1 MGTVR
6 KALGLL
12 DILAHP
18 ESRYGLTEMARRSG
32 FDKATTRRLLLE
44 LMADGFVEQD
54 EDSRAYLLGP
64 ALLMLGRAR
73 EERFPFFKL
82 AQPSVRALAEASGE
96 TAHVSEYVSG
106 AMASICTQE
115 SDQTNRI
122 IVRVGERLPLHATAS
137 GLAYLTASHDSFV
150 TTCLR
155 KPLTAYSRHTITD
168 PEALWAIVRTARSH
182 GYVACNQLRAEGVF
196 SIGAAIINPKGAP
209 IGAIAVA
216 LPSLR
221 AEPANIAEIGALT
234 AAAAIEISTRLF
246 GRPVGTQRM
255 RKL

>member
-18 ESRYGLTEMARRSG
+18 ESRYGLTEMARLSG

-44 LMADGFVEQD
+44 LKADGFVEQN
-54 EDSRAYLLGP
+54 EETRAYLLGP

-73 EERFPFFKL
+73 EERFPFFKI
-82 AQPSVRALAEASGE
+82 AQPTVRLLSETSGE

-106 AMASICTQE
+106 AMASICAQE
-115 SDQTNRI
+115 TDKSNRV
-122 IVRVGERLPLHATAS
+122 IVLVGERLPLHATAS
-137 GLAYLTASHDSFV
+137 GLAYLAASMDAFV
-150 TTCLR
+150 DAALR
-155 KPLTAYSRHTITD
+155 KPLPRFSANTITD
-168 PEALWAIVRTARSH
+168 PEALWAILRDARSR
-182 GYVACNQLRAEGVF
+182 GYVECNQLRSEGVF
-196 SIGAAIINPKGAP
+196 SVGAAIVSPKGAP

-216 LPSLR
+216 MPSMR
-221 AEPANIAEIGALT
+221 AEPEKIADIGAMT
-234 AAAAIEISTRLF
+234 AAAATEISTRLF
-246 GRPVGTQRM
+246 GKTGGTQRI

>member
-18 ESRYGLTEMARRSG
+18 DARYGLTEMAQRSG

-54 EDSRAYLLGP
+54 ESSRAYLLGP

-73 EERFPFFKL
+73 EERFPFFKI
-82 AQPSVRALAEASGE
+82 AQPSLRALAEASGE
-96 TAHVSEYVSG
+96 TAHVSEYAAG

-115 SDQTNRI
+115 SDQSNRI

-137 GLAYLTASHDSFV
+137 GLAYLSASPDSFV
-150 TTCLR
+150 TAYLR

-168 PEALWAIVRTARSH
+168 PAALWAILHAARSC
-182 GYVACNQLRAEGVF
+182 GYVTCNQLRAEGVF
-196 SIGAAIINPKGAP
+196 SIGAAIVNPKGAP

-221 AEPANIAEIGALT
+221 AVPASIAEIGKLT
-234 AAAAIEISTRLF
+234 ATAATEISTRLF
-246 GRPVGTQRM
+246 GKPGGTQRI
-255 RKL
+255 RKP